1 MKMNYKKM
9 VSSLLV
15 LLLVAVFLVSCGNG
29 GNGGEAP
36 APEEGAEET
45 PIDVEESA
53 VETTTSGLVKIICPY
68 GVGGTADIVARRY
81 AQVAGELFPQYDF
94 IVEQKTGGDGFV
106 GASTFERGDP
116 NDQQLF
122 VLGYGNTYRHAI
134 GKKYG
139 TEEVIYDLENFDPLA
154 TIDDRTWILYG
165 QPDQTLENVLE
176 LAKAG
181 KLKMSGGAPLSDP
194 HLALGSLL
202 ALEGGKVTVVSYDG
216 GAAQKQGLTNGEV
229 DVFVGTSQAGM
240 EDVEAGTIIPILAFS
255 DKAFVDFTGPDGEIS
270 VPCLAGEDMHEA
282 LDPNKD
288 YTGSILPAGGYVAAH
303 AQADEAFKEDIINIS
318 KEVWKSPEFSD
329 WINEIGL
336 NHFELYGKEAKDF
349 MYEAIDKAVKAYE
362 LITENE

>member
-1 MKMNYKKM
+1 MKFKKFLSSAM
-9 VSSLLV
+9 VLMV
-15 LLLVAVFLVSCGNG
+15 LLFSITACGNG
-29 GNGGEAP
+29 GKENVSGQDNSGTEQS
-36 APEEGAEET
+36 
-45 PIDVEESA
+45 DVNVSKSEVKTS
-53 VETTTSGLVKIICPY
+53 TSGLVKIICPY

-81 AQVAGELFPQYDF
+81 AQVAGELFPQYNF

-106 GASTFERGDP
+106 GASTFERSDP

-122 VLGYGNTYRHAI
+122 VLGYGNTYRHAL
-134 GKKYG
+134 GKKFN
-139 TEEVIYDLENFDPLA
+139 TEQVPYDLDNFDPLA

-165 QPDQTLENVLE
+165 RPDQTLENVLQ
-176 LAKAG
+176 LSKDG

-240 EDVEAGTIIPILAFS
+240 EDVEAGTMIPILAFS
-255 DKAFVDFTGPDGEIS
+255 DKTFEDFKGPEGKLS
-270 VPCLAGEDMHEA
+270 VPCLAGEGIHKA
-282 LDPNKD
+282 LDSSKD

-303 AQADEAFKEDIINIS
+303 AKADEAFKEDIINIS
-318 KEVWKSPEFSD
+318 KEVWKTPEFSD
-329 WINEIGL
+329 WIKEIGL

-349 MYEAIDKAVKAYE
+349 MFQAIDKAVKAYE
-362 LITENE
+362 LLSGTN